1 VVSSV
6 VRVTLICDLVAIKI
20 LELLLKL
27 RNLGIFLFACQLLLG
42 VTGVSAKAQDFPV
55 GQTITIVVGFVAG
68 GATDTSTRII
78 AKELSSNLGQP
89 VVVENRPGA
98 GGILAAQYVVNAKA
112 DGTVLMLG
120 SIGPMAVMPHLMKL
134 SFDPLRDLAPITM
147 GVSFPNVL
155 VVPPSLNVT
164 TLAEF
169 IALAKKNPGKLTY
182 ASTGVGSAAHLA
194 GELLGQRAG
203 IELVHIPYK
212 GGSAA
217 MIDLLGGRIEAYYST
232 PSSAAS
238 HIQNKK
244 LIAIATTGLTRPE
257 SLSALPTIA
266 ESGYPEFNATNW
278 YAYLAPAKTPSSI
291 LDRWNAEFRK
301 VLTTAAVREA
311 LLSHGLIPDPM
322 TRQALADYM
331 AKESAVWKNVIQ
343 ERNIKM
349 D

>member
-1 VVSSV
+1 M
-6 VRVTLICDLVAIKI
+6 
-20 LELLLKL
+20 KL
-27 RNLGIFLFACQLLLG
+27 RYAGTVLLSCALLWG
-42 VTGVSAKAQDFPV
+42 AAQRGAVAQEFPT

-98 GGILAAQYVVNAKA
+98 GSILAAQYVVNAKA

-120 SIGPMAVMPHLMKL
+120 SIGPIAVMPHLMKL

-155 VVPPSLNVT
+155 VVPPSLNIT

-169 IALAKKNPGKLTY
+169 
-182 ASTGVGSAAHLA
+182 VGS
-194 GELLGQRAG
+194 
-203 IELVHIPYK
+203 V
-212 GGSAA
+212 A

-244 LIAIATTGLTRPE
+244 LVAIATTGLTRPD
-257 SLSALPTIA
+257 SLAGLPTIA
-266 ESGYPEFNATNW
+266 ESGYPDFNATNW
-278 YAYLAPAKTPSSI
+278 YAYLAPAKTPAPI
-291 LDRWNAEFRK
+291 LERWNTEFVK
-301 VLTTAAVREA
+301 VLTTPSVREA
-311 LLSHGLIPDPM
+311 LLAHGLMPDPM
-322 TRQALADYM
+322 SRQALADYM
-331 AKESAVWKNVIQ
+331 AKESAIWKTVIQ
-343 ERNIKM
+343 ERNIKI

>member
-1 VVSSV
+1 M
-6 VRVTLICDLVAIKI
+6 
-20 LELLLKL
+20 KL
-27 RNLGIFLFACQLLLG
+27 RYVGTALLSCALLW
-42 VTGVSAKAQDFPV
+42 SAAQGDALAQEFPT

-68 GATDTSTRII
+68 GGTDTSTRII

-98 GGILAAQYVVNAKA
+98 GSILAAQYVVNAKA

-120 SIGPMAVMPHLMKL
+120 SIGPIAVMPHLMKL

-155 VVPPSLNVT
+155 VVPPSLNIT

-169 IALAKKNPGKLTY
+169 VALAKKSPGKLTY

-203 IELVHIPYK
+203 IEIVHIPYK

-232 PSSAAS
+232 PSSAAA

-244 LIAIATTGLTRPE
+244 LIAIATTGLTRPD
-257 SLSALPTIA
+257 SLAGLPTIA
-266 ESGYPEFNATNW
+266 ESGYPDFNATNW
-278 YAYLAPAKTPSSI
+278 YAYLAPAKTPAPI
-291 LDRWNAEFRK
+291 LDRWNTEFVK
-301 VLTTAAVREA
+301 VLTTPSVREA
-311 LLSHGLIPDPM
+311 LLSHGLMPDPM
-322 TRQALADYM
+322 SRQALADYM
-331 AKESAVWKNVIQ
+331 AKESAIWKTVIQ
-343 ERNIKM
+343 ERNIKI

>member
-1 VVSSV
+1 MKLPYFCTFFLSCS
-6 VRVTLICDLVAIKI
+6 LLFGVAQPCT
-20 LELLLKL
+20 
-27 RNLGIFLFACQLLLG
+27 FAQE
-42 VTGVSAKAQDFPV
+42 FPS
-55 GQTITIVVGFVAG
+55 GQTISIIVGFVAG

-78 AKELSSNLGQP
+78 AKELSTNLGQP
-89 VVVENRPGA
+89 VVVENKPGA
-98 GGILAAQYVVNAKA
+98 GSMLAAQYVVNAKA

-120 SIGPMAVMPHLMKL
+120 SIGPIAVMPHLMKL

-155 VVPPSLNVT
+155 VVPPSLNIT

-169 IALAKKNPGKLTY
+169 VALAKKNPGKLTY

-203 IELVHIPYK
+203 IEIVHIPYK

-217 MIDLLGGRIEAYYST
+217 MIDLLGDRIEAYYST
-232 PSSAAS
+232 PSSAAA
-238 HIQNKK
+238 HILNKK
-244 LIAIATTGLTRPE
+244 LVAIATTGLTRPD
-257 SLSALPTIA
+257 SLVGLPTIA

-278 YAYLAPAKTPSSI
+278 YAYLAPAKTPTPI
-291 LDRWNAEFRK
+291 LERWNTEFVK
-301 VLTTAAVREA
+301 VLTTPSVREA
-311 LLSHGLIPDPM
+311 LLSHGLTPDPM
-322 TRQALADYM
+322 SRQALRDYM
-331 AKESAVWKNVIQ
+331 AKESAIWKAVIQ

>member
-1 VVSSV
+1 M
-6 VRVTLICDLVAIKI
+6 
-20 LELLLKL
+20 KL
-27 RNLGIFLFACQLLLG
+27 RFLKTVLFSCALLF
-42 VTGVSAKAQDFPV
+42 SASQRAALAQEFPS
-55 GQTITIVVGFVAG
+55 GQTISIIVGFVAG

-89 VVVENRPGA
+89 VVVENKPGA
-98 GGILAAQYVVNAKA
+98 GSMLAAQYVVNAKA

-155 VVPPSLNVT
+155 VVPPSLNIT

-169 IALAKKNPGKLTY
+169 VALAKKNPGKLTY

-203 IELVHIPYK
+203 IEIVHIPYK

-244 LIAIATTGLTRPE
+244 LIAIATTGLIRPE
-257 SLSALPTIA
+257 SLAGLPTIA

-278 YAYLAPAKTPSSI
+278 YAYLAPAKTPAPI
-291 LDRWNAEFRK
+291 LDRWNAEFVK
-301 VLTTAAVREA
+301 VLTTPAVQEA

-322 TRQALADYM
+322 SRQALGDYM
-331 AKESAVWKNVIQ
+331 AKESAIWKQVIQ
-343 ERNIKM
+343 ERNIKI

>member
-1 VVSSV
+1 M
-6 VRVTLICDLVAIKI
+6 
-20 LELLLKL
+20 KL
-27 RNLGIFLFACQLLLG
+27 RRLGTVLSLCTVLWGATQRGAL
-42 VTGVSAKAQDFPV
+42 AQEFPS
-55 GQTITIVVGFVAG
+55 GQTISIIVGFVAG

-89 VVVENRPGA
+89 VVVENKPGA
-98 GGILAAQYVVNAKA
+98 GSMLAAQYVVNAKA

-155 VVPPSLNVT
+155 VVPPSLNIT

-169 IALAKKNPGKLTY
+169 VALAKKNPGKLTY
-182 ASTGVGSAAHLA
+182 ASTGVGSASHLA

-203 IELVHIPYK
+203 IEIVHIPYK

-238 HIQNKK
+238 HIKSKK
-244 LIAIATTGLTRPE
+244 LVAIATTGLIRPD
-257 SLSALPTIA
+257 SLAGLPTIA

-278 YAYLAPAKTPSSI
+278 YAYLAPAKTPAPI
-291 LDRWNAEFRK
+291 LDRWNAEFVK
-301 VLTTAAVREA
+301 VLTTPAVREA

-322 TRQALADYM
+322 SRQALGDYM
-331 AKESAVWKNVIQ
+331 AKESAIWKQVIQ
-343 ERNIKM
+343 ERNIKI